1 MQAEDLRPVVY
12 NVEDSVGCLR
22 ILNYL
27 ATRVLND
34 VDAKRRC

>member
-12 NVEDSVGCLR
+12 NVEDGVGCLR